1 MVLVSD
7 KPMNSIVLTG
17 LIVMIMHFLQTGR
30 KRHTLPGTAEPMIT
44 IDFITALFC
53 QVDEQM
59 RTMPKHPEARLWPS
73 EVVTLGLLHALKG
86 VGNRAFSRW
95 LTRDYRPLFPHLP
108 ERTRLLRLFRTH
120 QDGTQVFLAA
130 PTVLGGIDAYGIEL
144 IHPMREGRSPQQ
156 IGRKGLSN
164 HRWIVGG
171 KLCLLLNQ
179 WGLVVAWEC
188 ATANVA
194 ENTFQR
200 LIRPCEEQM
209 IVLSDT
215 GFHAAEGDPSHLKVC
230 QRGEWQDR
238 MLVETVLAMLTLVCH
253 GKKGRHRGWASCQA
267 RLAFTM
273 AAFNVLVQWHGLPP
287 TASGFVPLSMAE
299 FSL

>member
-1 MVLVSD
+1 
-7 KPMNSIVLTG
+7 
-17 LIVMIMHFLQTGR
+17 
-30 KRHTLPGTAEPMIT
+30 MIT
-44 IDFITALFC
+44 VEFITALFYE
-53 QVDEQM
+53 VDEQM
-59 RTMPKHPEARLWPS
+59 RTIPKHPEAHLWPS

-86 VGNRAFSRW
+86 VGNRAFYRW
-95 LTRDYRPLFPHLP
+95 LTHDYRPLFPLLP
-108 ERTRLLRLFRTH
+108 ERTRLFRLFTTH
-120 QDGTQVFLAA
+120 HDWTQAFLAA
-130 PTVLGGIDAYGIEL
+130 PTVLGGIDTYGIEL

-179 WGLVVAWEC
+179 WGLVVGWAC

-194 ENTFQR
+194 DNTFQW
-200 LIRPCEEQM
+200 LIQQVDGRM

-215 GFHAAEGDPSHLKVC
+215 GFHAAEGDPSNLKLC

-238 MLVETVLAMLTLVCH
+238 MLVETVLSMLTLVCH
-253 GKKGRHRGWASCQA
+253 LKKVMHRGWAYFQA

-273 AAFNVLVQWHGLPP
+273 AAFNVLVQWHGLQPN
-287 TASGFVPLSMAE
+287 ASGFVPLSMAE